1 MTVQSSPLSV
11 HGTIKLTL
19 HDVFAW
25 VELKGWSQNAK
36 TNHWSMSMSTSKC
49 QQDSTSMTK
58 QFGGKVSVKLTRT
71 IPCRC
76 VCNIWPQYSCIFLL
90 CPVMPTLKNCT
101 QDDHPAGQK
110 ARNFTAGRSPNK
122 PVTREITIETR
133 QKPKPWFNHVQKL
146 WEILSWRSLFV
157 TWVGSTPQAL
167 QADLTNSFRSG
178 GDAINASLLPHNCH
192 SLRRGLRIT
201 KGCQGN
207 DPNMWHGSD
216 FVSIF

>member
-1 MTVQSSPLSV
+1 MSGHANSKKLHPRRSSRRSKSK
-11 HGTIKLTL
+11 KL
-19 HDVFAW
+19 HSW
-25 VELKGWSQNAK
+25 
-36 TNHWSMSMSTSKC
+36 
-49 QQDSTSMTK
+49 TK
-58 QFGGKVSVKLTRT
+58 
-71 IPCRC
+71 P
-76 VCNIWPQYSCIFLL
+76 
-90 CPVMPTLKNCT
+90 
-101 QDDHPAGQK
+101 
-110 ARNFTAGRSPNK
+110 K

-178 GDAINASLLPHNCH
+178 GDGINASLLPHNCH

-216 FVSIF
+216 FVSIFSTLDHHDVMEYGSGHELVDGFLLPESSKWVPSTCRASSTGRQRCEPFRTKCHLNHYRKYRFPKCATLDINTCL